1 MKAIIRTTIRII
13 LIIMALQ
20 LLNLIY
26 NSAMNILVYQPSYIY
41 DYSVHPS
48 VITLTLSITGI
59 LVLLILWWKTD
70 WLMRVLA
77 GEISDQGLVIN
88 IPKLE
93 LFDFAIRIL
102 GIYLIVRYIPL
113 LIGLI
118 AYRISIAITSPEEFY
133 IYYTPVAYEIE
144 RWVSTSFYIIIGVLL
159 TSGMNGMKTIGRIIN
174 NFWNKAILSSE
185 DAE

>member
-20 LLNLIY
+20 LLSLIY
-26 NSAMNILVYQPSYIY
+26 SSAMNILVYQPSYSY
-41 DYSVHPS
+41 DYTVHPS
-48 VITLTLSITGI
+48 VITLALSITGI

-77 GEISDQGLVIN
+77 GEISDQELVISSS
-88 IPKLE
+88 KLE

-118 AYRISIAITSPEEFY
+118 AYRISIVITSLEEPY
-133 IYYTPVAYEIE
+133 MPPIAYEIE
-144 RWVSTSFYIIIGVLL
+144 RWVTTSFYILIGVLL
-159 TSGMNGMKTIGRIIN
+159 TSGMKGMKTIGRIIN